1 MALDAFKRLS
11 QVGSGL
17 FNQVQTPIAIDFGVG
32 SMKLLQI
39 VGDQPPTLVGA
50 ACLDT
55 PLDLRG
61 DHVKRL
67 DFQLEA
73 LPKLIRQAG
82 FKSRRVVC
90 SIPASHTICKHLQL
104 VRTEGVTVADQIA
117 SAIAAQLECDTNA
130 LVFRHIEIESPAAG
144 NKIEAIGMATPREC
158 IRRLLSGLKDA
169 KLEPVGM
176 HSEFTAVIRAFE
188 PVSRRADDI
197 ARTTVYLDIGAGTT
211 KIMIGHGPKL
221 VFARIVEVAAR
232 HLDELVSEQL
242 GCDLAEARRRRLVLE
257 NPCPERKPAE
267 APTAPEQPQAPAP
280 NPDGEQSAPVA
291 TAEPA
296 AAPAQADL
304 SEPLELLIDEVRLSL
319 RYHDSLFP
327 GRRAD
332 RVVFLGGE
340 ARIRSTCH
348 HIAKSLKLS
357 AQIGDPLAR
366 IARTG
371 SETCVGVDV
380 REPQPG
386 WTVAVGLALSPTD
399 L

>member
-17 FNQVQTPIAIDFGVG
+17 FSQAQTPISIDFGVG

-55 PLDLRG
+55 PLDLRA

-73 LPKLIRQAG
+73 LPKLMRQTG

-90 SIPASHTICKHLQL
+90 SIPASHTVCKHLQL
-104 VRTEGVTVADQIA
+104 VRTEGVLVADQIA
-117 SAIAAQLECDTNA
+117 SAIATQLECDTNA
-130 LVFRHIEIESPAAG
+130 LVFRHIEIESPAIG
-144 NKIEAIGMATPREC
+144 NRVEAIGMATPREC
-158 IRRLLSGLKDA
+158 IRRLLSGLKDV

-188 PVSRRADDI
+188 PVSRRADDD
-197 ARTTVYLDIGAGTT
+197 ARTTIYLDIGAGTT

-221 VFARIVEVAAR
+221 VFARIVEIGAR

-242 GCDLAEARRRRLVLE
+242 SCDLAEARRLRAALE
-257 NPCPERKPAE
+257 DPCPARKIPEPAQSQAAE
-267 APTAPEQPQAPAP
+267 PAPEQDGSQAT
-280 NPDGEQSAPVA
+280 PVA
-291 TAEPA
+291 IAEPA
-296 AAPAQADL
+296 ALPPQADL
-304 SEPLELLIDEVRLSL
+304 TEPLELLIDEVRLSL

-332 RVVFLGGE
+332 RVIFLGGE

-348 HIAKSLKLS
+348 HIAKALKLS

-371 SETCVGVDV
+371 SEPCVGVAI

>member
-17 FNQVQTPIAIDFGVG
+17 FNQTQAPIAIDFGVG

-55 PLDLRG
+55 PLNLRG

-90 SIPASHTICKHLQL
+90 SIPASHTVCKHLQL
-104 VRTEGVTVADQIA
+104 VRTEGVAISDQIA
-117 SAIAAQLECDTNA
+117 SAIAAQLECDATA
-130 LVFRHIEIESPAAG
+130 LVFRHIEIESPTAG

-169 KLEPVGM
+169 RLEPVGM

-188 PVSRRADDI
+188 PVSRRADDH

-242 GCDLAEARRRRLVLE
+242 HCDLAEARRVRASLE
-257 NPCPERKPAE
+257 CPCPDPTPVQTPSAEPA
-267 APTAPEQPQAPAP
+267 QPPATDQEGAQ
-280 NPDGEQSAPVA
+280 NAPVA
-291 TAEPA
+291 TVEPA
-296 AAPAQADL
+296 VAPPRADL
-304 SEPLELLIDEVRLSL
+304 TEPLELLIDEVRLSL

-327 GRRAD
+327 GRKAD

-348 HIAKSLKLS
+348 HIAKTLKLS